1 MAMEPRSDLNLEPRS
16 DINVAETHDI
26 NDVLVVGVGGQGV
39 LLATDILA
47 DVFLAAGSDVRKS
60 EVHGMAQRGG
70 SVESHVRR
78 GPTVHSPLI
87 RRGRADALLSMEVLE
102 ALRYLHWLRPGGVVL
117 TSLQRI
123 VPASVAAG
131 GPAYPDTAGI
141 IAQLRA
147 RASRCVIIDPDA
159 LVAAAGDV
167 RTMNVSLIGALSAFF
182 AGVPAAI
189 WEQVMAARV
198 PAKARDANRRA
209 FALGRHLAGKAPA

>member
-1 MAMEPRSDLNLEPRS
+1 M
-16 DINVAETHDI
+16 NVAETHDI

-47 DVFLAAGSDVRKS
+47 DVFLAVGSDVRKS

-78 GPTVHSPLI
+78 GPVVHSPLI
-87 RRGRADALLSMEVLE
+87 RRGRADVLLSMEVLE

-131 GPAYPDTAGI
+131 GPAYPDTDGI

-147 RASRCVIIDPDA
+147 HAGRCAFIDPGA

-167 RTMNVSLIGALSAFF
+167 RTMNVGLIGALSVFV

-198 PAKARDANRRA
+198 PARALDANRRA
-209 FALGRHLAGKAPA
+209 FALGRHLAENAPA